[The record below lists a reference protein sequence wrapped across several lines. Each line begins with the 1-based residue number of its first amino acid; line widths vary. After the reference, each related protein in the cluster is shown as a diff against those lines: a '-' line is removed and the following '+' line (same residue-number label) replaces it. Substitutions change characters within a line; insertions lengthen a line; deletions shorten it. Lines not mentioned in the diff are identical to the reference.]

1 MRSLNPFSHE
11 QTLGVLLLDSDV
23 LHLESW
29 SALLSYVGYRVYC
42 ARNCFEAALHFS
54 HSIQCVVLDQY
65 LPDMSGIEF
74 IRRFAV
80 PGNPEFVVLTS
91 EQNEFI
97 TLRALEAGAK
107 AVVYKPSSLAHV
119 VQAVEEACEKLP
131 HVPPVHVNTM
141 TA

>member
-65 LPDMSGIEF
+65 LPDISGSEF

-80 PGNPEFVVLTS
+80 PGNPEFVVLTG
-91 EQNEFI
+91 EHNEFI
-97 TLRALEAGAK
+97 TLHALEAGAK
-107 AVVYKPSSLAHV
+107 SVLYKPSNLQSV
-119 VQAVEEACEKLP
+119 VQAVEDACHKLP
-131 HVPPVHVNTM
+131 HVPPVHVNIM